1 MPTHDA
7 SGKELSKSQVKKLQ
21 KLYDAQ
27 EKKYNEYLKSVPETD
42 NTETKGASG
51 GGDVDQ

>member
-7 SGKELSKSQVKKLQ
+7 TGKELSKSQLKKLQ

-27 EKKYNEYLKSVPETD
+27 EKKYNDYLKAQE
-42 NTETKGASG
+42 GASNMS
-51 GGDVDQ
+51 